1 MPPPVTLFG
10 AGSWGTALA
19 VHLARAGREVT
30 LWGRRAE
37 RVDEI
42 RRSGE
47 NPTYLPGVRIPSS
60 VEVTSNLDQAAEAA
74 NLWALAV
81 PSQHLRTVADTLRPH
96 TRPEGIVVSLA
107 KGIENDTL
115 LTMSQVL
122 QEVLGDLAEGHIGVV
137 SGPSHAEEV
146 AEGRPTSLVAA
157 APTADAARALQKAVI
172 TERLR
177 VYANTDVLGVEIGG
191 AAKNV
196 LAIAAG
202 IGDGVG
208 YGDNAKAALVTRG
221 LAEIRR
227 LGQAMGARPE
237 TFSGLSGIGDLVAT
251 CTSEHSRN
259 RRLGELIG
267 EGRDLGEVLDAMEMV
282 AEGVRTTQSLVALA
296 ERHEVE
302 MPIAAAVHAVLFDDK
317 RPGEMVKR
325 LMTRTAKSE
334 LGLPDSVEPID
345 PARPSPQST

>member
-1 MPPPVTLFG
+1 MSAITLFG
-10 AGSWGTALA
+10 AGSWGTALSA
-19 VHLARAGREVT
+19 HLASTGRDVT
-30 LWGRRAE
+30 LWVRRAE
-37 RVDEI
+37 VAEAIHRT
-42 RRSGE
+42 GH
-47 NPTYLPGVRIPSS
+47 NPRYLPSLPIPSS
-60 VEVTSNLDQAAEAA
+60 IHVTADLDEAA
-74 NLWALAV
+74 AGAQLWGLAV
-81 PSQHLRTVADTLRPH
+81 PSQKLRARAESLRSAAGPDV
-96 TRPEGIVVSLA
+96 RVVSLA

-115 LTMSQVL
+115 MTMTQVL
-122 QEVLGDLAEGHIGVV
+122 DDVFDAVPSSRIGTL

-202 IGDGVG
+202 ISDGVG

-259 RRLGELIG
+259 RRLGELVG

-282 AEGVRTTQSLVALA
+282 VEGVRTTQSLATLA
-296 ERHEVE
+296 ERHDVE
-302 MPIAAAVHAVLFDDK
+302 MPIAAAVHAVLFDGK

-345 PARPSPQST
+345 PARPSPAST

>member
-1 MPPPVTLFG
+1 MSAITLFG
-10 AGSWGTALA
+10 AGSWGTALSA
-19 VHLARAGREVT
+19 HLASTGRDVT
-30 LWGRRAE
+30 LWVRRAE
-37 RVDEI
+37 VAEAIHRT
-42 RRSGE
+42 GH
-47 NPTYLPGVRIPSS
+47 NPRYLPSLPIPSS
-60 VEVTSNLDQAAEAA
+60 IHVTADLDEAA
-74 NLWALAV
+74 AGAQLWGLAV
-81 PSQHLRTVADTLRPH
+81 PSQKLRARAESLRSAAGPDV
-96 TRPEGIVVSLA
+96 RVVSLA

-115 LTMSQVL
+115 MTMTQVL
-122 QEVLGDLAEGHIGVV
+122 DDVFDAVPSSRIGTL

-202 IGDGVG
+202 ISDGVG

-259 RRLGELIG
+259 RRLGELVG

-296 ERHEVE
+296 ERHDVE
-302 MPIAAAVHAVLFDDK
+302 MPIAAAVHAVLFDGK

-345 PARPSPQST
+345 PARPSPAST

>member
-19 VHLARAGREVT
+19 VHLARAGREVV

-37 RVDEI
+37 RVEQI

-47 NPTYLPGVRIPSS
+47 NSSYLPGVRIPSS
-60 VEVTSNLDQAAEAA
+60 VQVTANLDEAAEAS
-74 NLWALAV
+74 NLWAVAV
-81 PSQHLRTVADTLRPH
+81 PSQHLRAVAGTLRPH

-115 LTMSQVL
+115 LTMSRVL
-122 QEVLGDLAEGHIGVV
+122 REELEHVPEAQIGVL

-146 AEGRPTSLVAA
+146 AEERPTTVVAA
-157 APTADAARALQKAVI
+157 APQDQVAERIQNAFM
-172 TERLR
+172 TEALR
-177 VYANTDVLGVEIGG
+177 VYVNTDVIGVEIGG

-208 YGDNAKAALVTRG
+208 YGDNAKAALITRG

-227 LGQAMGARPE
+227 LGLAMGAKPQ
-237 TFSGLSGIGDLVAT
+237 TFAGLTGIGDLVVT
-251 CTSEHSRN
+251 CMSAHSRN
-259 RRLGELIG
+259 RSLGEQIG
-267 EGRDLGEVLDAMEMV
+267 QGRTLEEVLSEMEMV
-282 AEGVRTTQSLVALA
+282 AEGVRTTQSIHDLA
-296 ERHEVE
+296 ERHGLEL
-302 MPIAAAVHAVLFDDK
+302 PITEAVYAVLFQGQAP
-317 RPGEMVKR
+317 RAMVEQ
-325 LMTRTAKSE
+325 LMTRPAKRE
-334 LGLPDSVEPID
+334 NWVPDRLAD
-345 PARPSPQST
+345 ALNG